1 MCGANTLPYETVIF
15 DVKNKN
21 NFSISEES
29 NLVTMLYFVIV
40 SLIMVVYVDSE
51 ECTRKVTEL
60 KRSERKLRNDMVH
73 LQNVFLERLSRTDK
87 SNSEYKN
94 SKAFVGF
101 SAYLSEGFASGHSK
115 SLSQGKSLIFDQT
128 ETNTAGVY
136 NTKTGIFKA
145 PSSGMYAFTWTLC
158 VDSRI
163 NHGGIGEF
171 GTELVVDGKACGKLH
186 ADTEHAGDDACSTG
200 FVIKYVSEGRTVY
213 LKNIYNHQGILL
225 SKEIQTRTTFSG
237 WKLN

>member
-1 MCGANTLPYETVIF
+1 ST
-15 DVKNKN
+15 
-21 NFSISEES
+21 SERL

-40 SLIMVVYVDSE
+40 SLIMVVCVDSE
-51 ECTRKVTEL
+51 ECPKKVTEL
-60 KRSERKLRNDMVH
+60 KSTERKLRNELVH
-73 LQNVFLERLSRTDK
+73 LQNVFLERLSRTD
-87 SNSEYKN
+87 SYNSEHRN

-101 SAYLSEGFASGHSK
+101 SAYMSEGFVDGHSK
-115 SLSQGKSLIFDQT
+115 FLSQGKSLIFDQT

-136 NTKTGIFKA
+136 NTNTGIFKA

-163 NHGGIGEF
+163 NDGGIGEF

-186 ADTEHAGDDACSTG
+186 ADTEHAADDACSTG
-200 FVIKYVSEGRTVY
+200 FVIKYVRGGGTVY
-213 LKNIYNHQGILL
+213 LRNIYEHQGRIL
-225 SKEIQTRTTFSG
+225 SKENRTRTTFSG